1 MSYTHPKGRG
11 AQKNV
16 SSRFLENKHEIMDDF
31 LNFCEVEGEDAD
43 SNKTKYIEVFPK
55 TFVNKVNS
63 PDLGMGYS
71 ANPYQGC
78 EHGCVYCYARNS
90 HEYWGYGA
98 GLDFERNIL
107 FKSNAPQLL
116 EEKITSKNWDGNT
129 IVFSGNTDCY
139 QPLERKL
146 EITRKCFEV
155 MLKWKHPTGIITKN
169 SLILRYLDIRSE
181 EHTSELQSRPHL
193 VCRLLL
199 ERFGYHQDL
208 HSFPTRRSSDLEK
221 ITSKNWDGNTIV
233 FSCNTDCDQ
242 PLERKLEIT
251 RKCFEVM
258 LKWKHPTGFIT
269 KNSLILRH
277 LDILKEMAKLN
288 IISVNISITSLSEDT
303 RRLLEPRTAS
313 IKQRLK
319 TVEVLSQNNI
329 PVRVMMAPI
338 IPSLNSHEILPLVK
352 KVAELGAKDVN
363 YTIARL
369 NGQVAEIFKD
379 WAHKTI
385 PDRAERILNQIAECH
400 GGNLNDSDW
409 GRRIKGN
416 GTIAQQVKDTM
427 VLAKNRYL
435 PEQKMPVLDASHFLQ
450 LKDPQLRMF

>member
-1 MSYTHPKGRG
+1 MSKSIKGRG
-11 AQKNV
+11 AQSNINN
-16 SSRFLENKHEIMDDF
+16 RFSENHYEVLDDF
-31 LNFCEVEGEDAD
+31 LNFCEAEGEEAD
-43 SNKTKYIEVFPK
+43 KNKTNYLEVFPK
-55 TFVNKVNS
+55 TFVNKVDS
-63 PDLGMGYS
+63 PDVGMGYS

-107 FKSNAPQLL
+107 FKKNAPKLL
-116 EEKITSKNWDGNT
+116 EEKITSKNWQGST

-146 EITRKCFEV
+146 EITRKCLEV

-169 SLILRYLDIRSE
+169 SLILRD
-181 EHTSELQSRPHL
+181 
-193 VCRLLL
+193 
-199 ERFGYHQDL
+199 
-208 HSFPTRRSSDLEK
+208 
-221 ITSKNWDGNTIV
+221 
-233 FSCNTDCDQ
+233 
-242 PLERKLEIT
+242 
-251 RKCFEVM
+251 
-258 LKWKHPTGFIT
+258 
-269 KNSLILRH
+269 
-277 LDILKEMAKLN
+277 LDILKAMAKLN
-288 IISVNISITSLSEDT
+288 IITVNISITSLSEDT

-319 TVEVLSQNNI
+319 VVEELSKNDI

-352 KVAELGAKDVN
+352 KVAELGARDVA
-363 YTIARL
+363 YTMVRL
-369 NGQVAEIFKD
+369 NGQIAEIFKD

-400 GGNLNDSDW
+400 GGNLNDSTW
-409 GRRIKGN
+409 GRRMRGE
-416 GTIAQQVKDTM
+416 GTIAEQVKTTM
-427 VLAKNRYL
+427 AIAKNKYL
-435 PEQKMPVLDASHFLQ
+435 SGEGMPVLDNSHFLQ